1 MTKKK
6 EDKTMKTKI
15 LLTAILMT
23 CTTGVFS
30 QIINV
35 PNDQP
40 TIQEGINVSNDGDT
54 VLVAEGNYDENIN
67 FLGKAITVASHY
79 IIDSV
84 ESHID
89 STIIDGSQFT
99 NPDSASVVTFCSG
112 EDTTSIIKGFTI
124 QGGGGMVNTYW
135 GYRSGGGINCWESG
149 AKIIHNKIINN
160 QISDPSLNVG
170 GAGIGTGMVDGDH
183 WVIIKNNVISNNSSF
198 ANAESAFGG
207 GVYIV
212 LNGILKNNTI
222 ENNYCYNAGTM
233 ADGGGI
239 EVDQIPGSLIE
250 VVIIKNI
257 IRDNTLEADRTWGA
271 GIHIYYAS
279 VTISDNVIENN
290 QNITEIISWGAGL
303 FCLEPTGKVN
313 ISNNLFSGNIASLYA
328 NTAAGGGVCIRGAY
342 DVEVVV
348 DGNIFQNNE
357 TKHGGGFYEKKS
369 YNVLLTNNVFMQNYA
384 DRGAAIGIFHPD
396 VKSHLSC
403 INSKSYCPRIINNT
417 FLDNTALDNGGA
429 IRYNGY
435 LNTPIIFN
443 CIFWGNEAPLGK
455 DIQNLSSD
463 QLIVSYSDIDTLA
476 ISGNWNG
483 EGNIYVDPMF
493 IDDSCHIADSSQCIE
508 AGVTSI
514 EINEDMYYCPDFDID
529 GQMRPLNATADIG
542 VDEVLITG
550 ITKPFNKT
558 ESPVSLEIYPNP
570 FSNQT
575 TIEFTIPDADFV
587 TLSIYDITGKR
598 LETILSKKLS
608 KGNHKFNWNV
618 EGLNEGIYFI
628 RLETNIRSI
637 IRKVVVLK

>member
-1 MTKKK
+1 
-6 EDKTMKTKI
+6 MKNI
-15 LLTAILMT
+15 LNIIILTGI
-23 CTTGVFS
+23 CTALNAQV
-30 QIINV
+30 INV
-35 PNDQP
+35 PADQL

-67 FLGKAITVASHY
+67 FLGKAITVASHF

-89 STIIDGSQFT
+89 NTIIDGSQFT

-160 QISDPSLNVG
+160 EISDPSLNVG
-170 GAGIGTGMVDGDH
+170 GAGIGTGMVDGDY
-183 WVIIKNNVISNNSSF
+183 WVIIENNVISNNSSF

-257 IRDNTLEADRTWGA
+257 IRNNTLEAERTWGA
-271 GIHIYYAS
+271 GINIFYAS

-290 QNITEIISWGAGL
+290 ENITQFSSWGAGL

-313 ISNNLFSGNIASLYA
+313 ISNNLFSGNTASLYA
-328 NTAAGGGVCIRGAY
+328 NAAAGGGACIRGAY

-348 DGNIFQNNE
+348 DRNIFQNNE
-357 TKHGGGFYEKKS
+357 TKHGGGFYEKSS
-369 YNVLLTNNVFMQNYA
+369 YNVLLTNNVFMGNSA
-384 DRGAAIGIFHPD
+384 NRGAAVGIFHPE
-396 VKSHLSC
+396 VKSHPSC
-403 INSKSYCPRIINNT
+403 RNSKSYCPRIINNT
-417 FLDNTALDNGGA
+417 FFNNTAVDNGGA
-429 IRYNGY
+429 FRYSGY

-443 CIFWGNEAPLGK
+443 CIFWENVAPLGK
-455 DIQNLSSD
+455 DILNLSSD
-463 QLIVSYSDIDTLA
+463 QLMVSYSDIDTLA

-483 EGNIYVDPMF
+483 EGNIYVDPEF
-493 IDDSCHIADSSQCIE
+493 IDDSCHIAYTSQCIE
-508 AGVTSI
+508 AGITSY
-514 EINEDMYYCPDFDID
+514 EYNGETYNCPDFDID

-542 VDEVLITG
+542 VDEVLIIG
-550 ITKPFNKT
+550 IISRFDKT
-558 ESPVSLEIYPNP
+558 DNPVSLEIYPNP
-570 FSNQT
+570 FSSTT
-575 TIEFTIPDADFV
+575 TIEFSILTDDFISLEV
-587 TLSIYDITGKR
+587 YNISGKKIKILLSEV
-598 LETILSKKLS
+598 LL
-608 KGNHKFNWNV
+608 KGNHIIDWKSSD
-618 EGLNEGIYFI
+618 LNPGVYFC
-628 RLETNIRSI
+628 
-637 IRKVVVLK
+637 VLKTNPEYSGQTIKMIKL

>member
-1 MTKKK
+1 
-6 EDKTMKTKI
+6 MKTKTLI
-15 LLTAILMT
+15 TTIIMI
-23 CTTGVFS
+23 CTTGAFS
-30 QIINV
+30 QIINI

-67 FLGKAITVASHY
+67 FLGKAITVASRF
-79 IIDSV
+79 IIDEN

-290 QNITEIISWGAGL
+290 KNITEIISWGAGL
-303 FCLEPTGKVN
+303 FCLEPTGKVS
-313 ISNNLFSGNIASLYA
+313 ILNNLFSGNIASLYA

-369 YNVLLTNNVFMQNYA
+369 YNVLLTNNVFMENYA
-384 DRGAAIGIFHPD
+384 DRGAAVGIFHPD

-417 FLDNTALDNGGA
+417 FLDNTAVDNGGA
-429 IRYNGY
+429 IRYSGY

-455 DIQNLSSD
+455 DIRNLSSD
-463 QLIVSYSDIDTLA
+463 QLMVSYSNIDTLA

-483 EGNIYVDPMF
+483 EENINVDPE
-493 IDDSCHIADSSQCIE
+493 IVDDSCHIEPTSQCIE
-508 AGVTSI
+508 AGITSY
-514 EINEDMYYCPDFDID
+514 EYNGETYNCPDFDID

-542 VDEVLITG
+542 VDEVLITR
-550 ITKPFNKT
+550 IIPRFNKT
-558 ESPVSLEIYPNP
+558 KNPVSLNIYPNP
-570 FSNQT
+570 FNSAT
-575 TIEFTIPDADFV
+575 TIGFSTLTDNFISLDVYDISGKKIKNLLSES
-587 TLSIYDITGKR
+587 LSI
-598 LETILSKKLS
+598 
-608 KGNHKFNWNV
+608 GNHKINWNA
-618 EGLNEGIYFI
+618 EGLNKGIYFI
-628 RLETNIRSI
+628 KLETRNSS
-637 IRKVVVLK
+637 VVCKALITNNN